1 MLYMAETMERYQTK
15 ALNYISNALSTSF
28 KLIDNCAVCSYK
40 DRAMVKVA
48 LNYVKELKDMTLNIQ
63 KEEWDGKCLFRME
76 NEDSWYKSFKIVFD
90 NKWTASVQFGI
101 RNDLDSVSLAEIAA
115 WNRDNIWYHFAEQ
128 DDDVLSAQTPD
139 QVIDFLHMIK
149 SLKEGDRV

>member
-101 RNDLDSVSLAEIAA
+101 RNELDSVSLAEIAA